1 MKFLFVTL
9 LYLLSWTSTSS
20 AQQSMISLMEY
31 MSKNNVSDVAVK
43 SYIYKRCASVFLYA
57 SLLSPDAKNKT
68 ISNQAQQNSELFALL
83 NIKHLTTNGNM
94 SSADAKKNTYDNV
107 ERMTKAYGDD
117 GQANFIKIGVY
128 ISGYIQDDYNYCNRL
143 IKE

>member
-31 MSKNNVSDVAVK
+31 MSKNNVNDVIVK
-43 SYIYKRCASVFLYA
+43 SYIYKRCASVFLYV
-57 SLLSPDAKNKT
+57 SLLNPDAKNKT

-83 NIKHLTTNGNM
+83 NTKHLTTNGNM
-94 SSADAKKNTYDNV
+94 SSANAKKNTNDNIKL
-107 ERMTKAYGDD
+107 MTEVYGDD

-128 ISGYIQDDYNYCNRL
+128 ITGYIQDDYNYCNRL